1 MNDAAAGRAQTRPM
15 FFATPSTKEHTMQ
28 RIAATVVLVAVVA
41 LTLAS
46 VASAYRG
53 HRSHAPARASHLHH
67 RAAY

>member
-1 MNDAAAGRAQTRPM
+1 MVFP
-15 FFATPSTKEHTMQ
+15 TPSSKEHTMK
-28 RIAATVVLVAVVA
+28 RIATTLLAVAIVA

-53 HRSHAPARASHLHH
+53 HRGLSHGSHAPALHHH